1 LKVIISLTMRHSDR
15 GRDEDSTER
24 TGYVSICIG
33 CLGKSRR
40 FVPISNRM
48 AEVLAARCTGRTEG
62 WIFPSARAKCGH
74 ITTISK
80 GFQALR
86 ARTGVSEKIVPY
98 SARHTYGSYTLAA
111 TGNLFAVAG
120 SMGHTDTKS
129 MEPYQ
134 HHNLESL
141 RVAINTRNEEASSF
155 SHIPGHI
162 PGKEQ
167 DEKDAS

>member
-1 LKVIISLTMRHSDR
+1 
-15 GRDEDSTER
+15 
-24 TGYVSICIG
+24 
-33 CLGKSRR
+33 
-40 FVPISNRM
+40 M

-141 RVAINTRNEEASSF
+141 REAINTRNEEASSF
-155 SHIPGHI
+155 SHILGHI
-162 PGKEQ
+162 PGKEP
-167 DEKDAS
+167 DEKSAA